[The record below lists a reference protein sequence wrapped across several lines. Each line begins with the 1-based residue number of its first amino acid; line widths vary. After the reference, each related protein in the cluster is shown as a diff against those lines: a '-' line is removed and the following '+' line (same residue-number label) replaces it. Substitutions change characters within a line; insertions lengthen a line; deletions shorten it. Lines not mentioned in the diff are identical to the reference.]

1 MKQLI
6 NKNNKT
12 DYTNIYQNALMII
25 KKKTTIYDRTIHTVI
40 INNYFKHIL
49 LFKKTKG

>member
-12 DYTNIYQNALMII
+12 DYTNIYQNALII
-25 KKKTTIYDRTIHTVI
+25 KIKKDHY
-40 INNYFKHIL
+40 L
-49 LFKKTKG
+49 